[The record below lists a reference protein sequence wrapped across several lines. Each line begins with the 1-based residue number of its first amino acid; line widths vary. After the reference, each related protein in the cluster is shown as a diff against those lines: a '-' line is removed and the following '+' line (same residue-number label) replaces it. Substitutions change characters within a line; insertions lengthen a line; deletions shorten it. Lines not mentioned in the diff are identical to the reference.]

1 MKDLVKKPF
10 VFIGFAI
17 ELYVE
22 KFKEKN
28 VTDLRLGAL
37 CEQTNGSVRRR
48 SDLRGT
54 IGVRRS
60 VFD

>member
-1 MKDLVKKPF
+1 MKTHF

-17 ELYVE
+17 ESYVK

-48 SDLRGT
+48 SDLRDT